1 MRFIICISSMHVA
14 MVSRN
19 IFARL
24 YAKTKVSRSCYLGL
38 REILQK
44 MRLLLLLQVCF
55 VNVAEY
61 DLKASPAGR
70 VYEEKVRAKKNE

>member
-1 MRFIICISSMHVA
+1 M
-14 MVSRN
+14 
-19 IFARL
+19 
-24 YAKTKVSRSCYLGL
+24 KVSRSRYLGL

-61 DLKASPAGR
+61 DLKASPVGR
-70 VYEEKVRAKKNE
+70 VNEEKVRAKKNE